1 MLLNKLK
8 CTRDYKTRHAL
19 EKRRSVHQT
28 SLSAICIHPDR
39 GFAWVVGP
47 RSHKYRLRPHRLPCV
62 SPLMRTA
69 LGARLRLRL
78 RLCAILL
85 AHRGQRG
92 IGLGGEVHGPRDG
105 GERVEEWPQ
114 PQAHL
119 LDWQMYTVN
128 RKPPLANAWRSAE
141 RRAKHAAVVSM
152 GLALTLTLTLTL
164 TPTLTLTLTNGSS
177 PARS

>member
-1 MLLNKLK
+1 MHQ
-8 CTRDYKTRHAL
+8 RRV
-19 EKRRSVHQT
+19 RRSVHWT
-28 SLSAICIHPDR
+28 SLSAICIRPDR
-39 GFAWVVGP
+39 GFAWVVAP
-47 RSHKYRLRPHRLPCV
+47 RSHKYRLRSHRLPRV
-62 SPLMRTA
+62 SPRMRTA

-78 RLCAILL
+78 RLRAILL

-119 LDWQMYTVN
+119 LDGQMYTVN
-128 RKPPLANAWRSAE
+128 KTPPLANAWRSAE